1 MSTTSRH
8 PSAFA
13 DVRASLKKHATLLI
27 ILGGLTVIAAGANV
41 LTGNVF
47 QGFPKGSDIVIHGSG
62 SIACTSSGTIF
73 DVRIDEKM
81 DIPSEVVQKYHRMMS
96 AAFAEHER
104 ALATPSAWT
113 CSANT
118 FERMAPRSQTLS
130 AMASTMPQWKK
141 RLQDVTFVKFPDV
154 VADFQRLYECKLSE
168 FDASWSTT
176 VVAQGYDRYDSSA
189 QKGKPITQFTET
201 PRIVEFQNSLH
212 EEVELTRLALQRSLL
227 TLRSLELGAP
237 INVELNCLE
246 REMLDMRNELSL
258 LADASACF
266 PRIWDAA
273 TSLHEP
279 SNRDPAPDAGS
290 SSSISTPEPQSPYP
304 YPSSDSY
311 AP

>member
-1 MSTTSRH
+1 VQARKKELE
-8 PSAFA
+8 PLFQKFLRFA
-13 DVRASLKKHATLLI
+13 GRPNLKSLLI
-27 ILGGLTVIAAGANV
+27 VEHFGLNDKPEEPKIHALVGEQWITER
-41 LTGNVF
+41 LFDLSF
-47 QGFPKGSDIVIHGSG
+47 QISPFSFFQ
-62 SIACTSSGTIF
+62 TNT
-73 DVRIDEKM
+73 
-81 DIPSEVVQKYHRMMS
+81 
-96 AAFAEHER
+96 
-104 ALATPSAWT
+104 LATEKLYSAIG
-113 CSANT
+113 A
-118 FERMAPRSQTLS
+118 A
-130 AMASTMPQWKK
+130 A
-141 RLQDVTFVKFPDV
+141 DVTFVKFPDV